1 MGLKEWGFELQIVP
15 PDVVSKALKRGTSKM
30 AKKDNTLP
38 NFRIEDGQIWKR
50 VTKEMLK
57 DPDEPGLHPLE
68 VAMRQLDAK
77 FFEQGMP
84 LYRTVGYT
92 RNKREYHASFVPRN
106 KPQQDPENHE

>member
-30 AKKDNTLP
+30 AKVDNKLR
-38 NFRIEDGQIWKR
+38 NFKIEDGKILKR
-50 VTKEMLK
+50 VTKDMLK

-68 VAMRQLDAK
+68 VAMRELDAK

-92 RNKREYHASFVPRN
+92 RNKREYHASFVPR
-106 KPQQDPENHE
+106 KKRKQDSETS

>member
-1 MGLKEWGFELQIVP
+1 
-15 PDVVSKALKRGTSKM
+15 M
-30 AKKDNTLP
+30 AKVDNKLR
-38 NFRIEDGQIWKR
+38 NFKIEDGKILKR
-50 VTKEMLK
+50 VTKDMLNV
-57 DPDEPGLHPLE
+57 PDEPGLHPLE

-92 RNKREYHASFVPRN
+92 RNTREYHASFVPRN

>member
-1 MGLKEWGFELQIVP
+1 
-15 PDVVSKALKRGTSKM
+15 M

-57 DPDEPGLHPLE
+57 DPDEPGIPPLE
-68 VAMRQLDAK
+68 VAMRQLDAE
-77 FFEQGMP
+77 FFERGIP
-84 LYRTVGYT
+84 SYRSVGYT
-92 RNKREYHASFVPRN
+92 KDKSQYHASFIPRK